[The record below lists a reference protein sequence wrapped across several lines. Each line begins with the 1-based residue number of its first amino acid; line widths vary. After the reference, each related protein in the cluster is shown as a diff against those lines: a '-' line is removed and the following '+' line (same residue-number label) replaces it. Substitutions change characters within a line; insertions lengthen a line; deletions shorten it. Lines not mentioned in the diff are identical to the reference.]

1 MDDPVELKL
10 SAARTRL
17 ILDKPFLGTLVLR
30 LPMIEADPHW
40 CRTTATDARAFYYNR
55 EFIDAISLD
64 HVQFIM
70 AHEALHCALSHFAR
84 RQHRVRHRWD
94 VACDHAINPLLVEDG
109 LRAPPGTLLLDEFKG
124 MTAEEI
130 YPYIKDDT
138 DEETLDDHAYD
149 DAEGGQQGNANN
161 PNPPP
166 PQNERESGESPGKSK
181 DKPEEGQ
188 SDDAQAEPDNAH
200 HGAAQ
205 PPPLS
210 ATERERLSVQWQ
222 ERLAGAAQLA
232 LQAGKLSGSLAR
244 LVDHLLQPQ
253 LPWRMLLARY
263 MTAIARDDY
272 SYMRP
277 SRREGSAILPSL
289 RSSHI
294 DIAVVLDVSGSIKE
308 AELNEFLAE
317 INAIKGQLRAGIT
330 LQACDDKLASDG
342 PWRYEAWEE
351 ITLPRSFPGGGGT
364 DFRPVFTWL
373 ETVDRRPDLLVYFT
387 DALGEFPE
395 HEPPGLVLWL
405 VKGKATVPWGQRVQ
419 LN

>member
-17 ILDKPFLGTLVLR
+17 ILDKPFLGALVLR
-30 LPMIEADPHW
+30 LPMIAADPNW
-40 CRTTATDARAFYYNR
+40 CRSTATDARAFYYNR
-55 EFIDAISLD
+55 EFIDALSLD
-64 HVQFIM
+64 HVQFM
-70 AHEALHCALSHFAR
+70 LAHEALHCALSHFAR
-84 RQHRVRHRWD
+84 RLHRVKHRWD

-109 LRAPPGTLLLDEFKG
+109 LRPPPGTLLLDEFKG

-138 DEETLDDHAYD
+138 EEETLDDHAYD
-149 DAEGGQQGNANN
+149 DAEGGQQGNK

-166 PQNERESGESPGKSK
+166 PKNGRDSGKSK
-181 DKPEEGQ
+181 DKPEQGEGD
-188 SDDAQAEPDNAH
+188 SATSEPDDQQQ
-200 HGAAQ
+200 GAAQ

-210 ATERERLSVQWQ
+210 ATEREQLSVQWQ
-222 ERLAGAAQLA
+222 ERMAGAAQLA

-263 MTAIARDDY
+263 LIAVARDDY

-277 SRREGSAILPSL
+277 SRREGAAILPSL

-294 DIAVVLDVSGSIKE
+294 DIAVALDVSGSIKE
-308 AELNEFLAE
+308 DELNEFIAE
-317 INAIKGQLRAGIT
+317 VNAIKGQIQAGIT
-330 LQACDDKLASDG
+330 LHACDDKLAADG

-351 ITLPRSFPGGGGT
+351 IKLPRSFPGGGNT
-364 DFRPVFTWL
+364 DFRPVFSWL
-373 ETVDRRPDLLVYFT
+373 ENLDRRPDLLVYFT
-387 DALGEFPE
+387 DALGEFPKNE
-395 HEPPGLVLWL
+395 ATFPVLWL
-405 VKGKATVPWGQRVQ
+405 VKGKATVPFGQRVQ

>member
-17 ILDKPFLGTLVLR
+17 ILDKPFLGALVLR
-30 LPMIEADPHW
+30 LPMIAADPRW

-55 EFIDAISLD
+55 EFIDALPLD
-64 HVQFIM
+64 YVQFM
-70 AHEALHCALSHFAR
+70 LAHEALHCALSHFAR
-84 RQHRVRHRWD
+84 RQHRVKHRWD
-94 VACDHAINPLLVEDG
+94 VACDHAINPLLIEDG
-109 LRAPPGTLLLDEFKG
+109 LKAPPGTLLLDEFKG

-149 DAEGGQQGNANN
+149 DAEGGQQSSDNN

-166 PQNERESGESPGKSK
+166 PQKQRDFGKSR

-188 SDDAQAEPDNAH
+188 GDGSQPESDDRQ
-200 HGAAQ
+200 HGSARPQ
-205 PPPLS
+205 PLS
-210 ATERERLSVQWQ
+210 ATEREQLSVQWQ
-222 ERLAGAAQLA
+222 ERMAGAAQMA

-263 MTAIARDDY
+263 MTAVARDDY

-277 SRREGSAILPSL
+277 SRREGAAILPSL

-294 DIAVVLDVSGSIKE
+294 DVAVVLDVSGSIKE

-317 INAIKGQLRAGIT
+317 VNAIKGQIQARIT
-330 LQACDDKLASDG
+330 LQACDDKLAADG
-342 PWRYEAWEE
+342 PWLYEAWEE
-351 ITLPRSFPGGGGT
+351 IKLPRSFPGGGGT
-364 DFRPVFTWL
+364 DFRPAFAWL
-373 ETVDRRPDLLVYFT
+373 ETMDQRPDLLVYFT

-395 HEPPGLVLWL
+395 REPDHPVLWL
-405 VKGKATVPWGQRVQ
+405 VKGKAPVPWGQRIQ